1 MIYIFPNFPDL
12 EFTDPTIT
20 VDPVVSNLDPENM
33 TVDVNVF
40 IERTGDIKGR
50 YGLDINP
57 VKVND
62 LKSLPIVVTK
72 NTKIY
77 DAAVTMFVE
86 NVGTIFIVEEGIL
99 QGVISRKDLLKAS
112 LGGGNPADIPVGV
125 VMTRMPKIIYCKDD
139 ESLIVILR
147 KIVDNEIDCL
157 PVIEDTKKGL
167 KVVGRISKTNI
178 VNCLYDTLK

>member
-62 LKSLPIVVTK
+62 L
-72 NTKIY
+72 NYNY
-77 DAAVTMFVE
+77 DELVQRV
-86 NVGTIFIVEEGIL
+86 
-99 QGVISRKDLLKAS
+99 
-112 LGGGNPADIPVGV
+112 
-125 VMTRMPKIIYCKDD
+125 
-139 ESLIVILR
+139 
-147 KIVDNEIDCL
+147 NERLNDF
-157 PVIEDTKKGL
+157 EK
-167 KVVGRISKTNI
+167 
-178 VNCLYDTLK
+178 